1 MNSKNGTVGNGRMR
15 PDRLARERRRTKV
28 GRLYTEGWN
37 QTEIAC
43 KLGVAQSTVS
53 EDLKLVRK
61 RWLELQVSDL
71 EEARAEELEKI
82 RLVVRNAWEG
92 WEQSKRKNGYGNPR
106 YLNLLL
112 SCIDKECK
120 ILGLYEHTPDYEKV
134 EKENEIS
141 MEVAYEVAK
150 RLEAEREEIEY
161 S

>member
-1 MNSKNGTVGNGRMR
+1 MNSKNGIAGNERMR

-61 RWLELQVSDL
+61 RWLELQVSNL

-92 WEQSKRKNGYGNPR
+92 WEQSKRKNGYGSSR
-106 YLNLLL
+106 YLNILLK
-112 SCIDKECK
+112 CVDMECK
-120 ILGLYEHTPDYEKV
+120 LLGLYERTPDYENA
-134 EKENEIS
+134 EKTDEIS
-141 MEVAYEVAK
+141 MEVAYQVAK
-150 RLEAEREEIEY
+150 RLEAEREELDC